1 MSPCRIEG
9 CSNQAQKGG
18 VCVRHG
24 AIRPRCK
31 IEGCS
36 NQAKKQG
43 VCVRHGASFKKCSSG
58 GCSNR
63 AVKGGVCV
71 RHGATTPRC
80 KIVGCSNNA
89 RKRGVCARHGASM
102 SKCQVG
108 GCSNIAKKRGV
119 CIRHGASVKQCSIG
133 GCYNNAQKGGV
144 CKRHGAG
151 SSKKRKSPDPEPE
164 TPSFCLPVGMGADRL
179 NVFRGGGTNDTT
191 PKVGD
196 GNDVSPGQSSPH
208 RSKRR
213 RRNNGEDSDQ
223 QQNVAQ
229 DSSQQQNN
237 NQQQNNSRLQ
247 MPSME
252 SPAPS
257 QSALQMN
264 RGQNRS
270 VSTGSDVWLSR
281 TQDENDIGEVDR
293 FSFDCGGTVTAQGS
307 GVYWLKEDREGQPL
321 EYAIVGSI
329 TNGSYA
335 DEHTNLQVGKTL
347 IFICTC
353 Q

>member
-9 CSNQAQKGG
+9 CSNNAQKGG

-24 AIRPRCK
+24 ATKPRCK

-36 NQAKKQG
+36 NQAI
-43 VCVRHGASFKKCSSG
+43 
-58 GCSNR
+58 N
-63 AVKGGVCV
+63 GGVCI

-80 KIVGCSNNA
+80 KIEGCSNNA

-179 NVFRGGGTNDTT
+179 NVFRGGGKNDST

-196 GNDVSPGQSSPH
+196 GNDVSPGQSSPR
-208 RSKRR
+208 RSKRH
-213 RRNNGEDSDQ
+213 RRNDGEDSDQ
-223 QQNVAQ
+223 QQNVAK
-229 DSSQQQNN
+229 DSSKQQNN
-237 NQQQNNSRLQ
+237 NQQQRNNSRLQ

-335 DEHTNLQVGKTL
+335 DEHTDLQVGKSL
-347 IFICTC
+347 IFMVR

>member
-1 MSPCRIEG
+1 MAPCRIEG
-9 CSNQAQKGG
+9 CSNNAQKGG

-24 AIRPRCK
+24 ATRPRCK

-36 NQAKKQG
+36 NQTI
-43 VCVRHGASFKKCSSG
+43 
-58 GCSNR
+58 N
-63 AVKGGVCV
+63 GGVCI
-71 RHGATTPRC
+71 RHGATTRRC
-80 KIVGCSNNA
+80 KIEGCSNQA
-89 RKRGVCARHGASM
+89 RNRKGGVCARHGASM
-102 SKCQVG
+102 SKCKVG

-119 CIRHGASVKQCSIG
+119 CIRHGASKKQCSIG

-164 TPSFCLPVGMGADRL
+164 TPSLCLPVGMGSVLL
-179 NVFRGGGTNDTT
+179 NEFRGGGKNDST

-196 GNDVSPGQSSPH
+196 ANDISPGHSSPR
-208 RSKRR
+208 RSTRPK
-213 RRNNGEDSDQ
+213 RNN
-223 QQNVAQ
+223 
-229 DSSQQQNN
+229 SQK
-237 NQQQNNSRLQ
+237 QNNSRLQ

-270 VSTGSDVWLSR
+270 VATDSEWLSR

-335 DEHTNLQVGKTL
+335 DVHTNLQVGKTL